1 MAPEVPVM
9 SMELRRHNFFQII
22 SLAHQ
27 PLRRPNSIFTV
38 YIKLANNHCDFFS
51 RNNQLKLEWSV
62 VW

>member
-9 SMELRRHNFFQII
+9 SMELHRHNFFQSI

-27 PLRRPNSIFTV
+27 PLRSPNSIFTV

-51 RNNQLKLEWSV
+51 RNNQL
-62 VW
+62 